1 MEAQALYT
9 DSNDVLIDLIS
20 FLHLCWETER
30 MIKSSGRVVNDEQ
43 SYREY
48 LELARSNHRF

>member
-9 DSNDVLIDLIS
+9 DSNDVLIDLMS

-30 MIKSSGRVVNDEQ
+30 MIKSSGRMVNNEQ

-48 LELARSNHRF
+48 LELTRSNHRF